1 MYLISWFTRMTTQ
14 KRKKNTLKTLTCIQK
29 HVILSLSLRAGQSFV
44 INTKKV
50 YETIRV
56 RSLFICFAVSEIH
69 KQYLYDTFRKYCY
82 I

>member
-14 KRKKNTLKTLTCIQK
+14 KRKKKYIKNTYMYAETCNS
-29 HVILSLSLRAGQSFV
+29 LSFSLRAGQSFV

-56 RSLFICFAVSEIH
+56 RRLFICLAVSEIH
-69 KQYLYDTFRKYCY
+69 
-82 I
+82 